1 MAISVGFEEALRLG
15 SQDLPRESSGYYRR
29 TTVSTNEA
37 YMNLAAGRGTDG
49 QGRDALGGRVTR
61 QELELSLRMV
71 FDTVVQ
77 MMRETVEE
85 RVGEVSDRIE
95 LVIQKQ
101 DQGFESLR
109 YLMTATGK
117 LNKEHIN
124 MAVDQK
130 GLWAKIESV
139 ESELYDS
146 IRNVEGN
153 ISNCRECVDRWI
165 AVVWREKGN
174 FIGNWSEGSV
184 EFVWKPRRWSVR
196 DSYIYIKAHSRGH
209 FR

>member
-1 MAISVGFEEALRLG
+1 M
-15 SQDLPRESSGYYRR
+15 
-29 TTVSTNEA
+29 STNEA

-153 ISNCRECVDRWI
+153 ISNCRECVDKVDRSCV
-165 AVVWREKGN
+165 ARERKLHRELERGFSRVRLEASKMVSTRFLHIYKGTLARSLS
-174 FIGNWSEGSV
+174 IGLILFTFSLIE
-184 EFVWKPRRWSVR
+184 
-196 DSYIYIKAHSRGH
+196 I
-209 FR
+209 